1 MITEASDKSTSKLHN
16 FKRSSHN
23 IILIPSSEDTG
34 HGVSYNK
41 KEVLSPAINSLA
53 NEQGKTIIHDNE
65 ERDDIAGLP
74 PSFSN
79 YKMSNLGDAL
89 GNSMIFPIKQE
100 SLRQSGLPRR
110 KQNMRNM
117 KNLMVNVTNGV
128 PHIATQSSVAPEV
141 TSLYADTTI
150 KRGGVLTVRKQPN
163 KFLNPGQ
170 V

>member
-1 MITEASDKSTSKLHN
+1 
-16 FKRSSHN
+16 
-23 IILIPSSEDTG
+23 
-34 HGVSYNK
+34 
-41 KEVLSPAINSLA
+41 
-53 NEQGKTIIHDNE
+53 
-65 ERDDIAGLP
+65 
-74 PSFSN
+74 
-79 YKMSNLGDAL
+79 MSNLGEAL

-100 SLRQSGLPRR
+100 PLRQSGLPRR